1 MSRVASALAGA
12 LVVCVSQDHHPQ
24 RVRWRERR
32 TGAEE
37 SEGER
42 GAAQVA
48 TAQGGDHLRDQREG
62 AGHGKSGEAER
73 HEDEHHAWSSWQ
85 HAPTRPAAALR
96 HHRHA
101 LHCWPP
107 LVVSPC
113 CCPAKLLLHTAVL
126 LE

>member
-1 MSRVASALAGA
+1 MGLRPRWSESRPRTGTVSRVARALAGA
-12 LVVCVSQDHHPQ
+12 LVVCVSPDHHPQ

-62 AGHGKSGEAER
+62 AGHGEGGEAER
-73 HEDEHHAWSSWQ
+73 HEDEHHAWPSRLSP
-85 HAPTRPAAALR
+85 HAAIARPATAL
-96 HHRHA
+96 HYHLHA
-101 LHCWPP
+101 LHC
-107 LVVSPC
+107 
-113 CCPAKLLLHTAVL
+113 
-126 LE
+126 